1 MAGSSGYEHKLQDS
15 DVTNVGVKAS
25 QSDGLAMDSKG
36 LLFYGDLSSNAVSY
50 WNSSASSYLN
60 SSNGNLLVQN
70 DIDLQWPD
78 TFAFD
83 NNGYLYATTNRIHRF
98 ISNSYDLNDI
108 NFRVIRVYIGT
119 KSYQHS
125 ASEAVAN
132 IALVVEME
140 GAQRA
145 QQGATK
151 YPDHNMTLFQQR
163 APKPQPFLP
172 LMKINRP
179 MAGPKTGL
187 SLFALWCSLLL
198 LLICSLNFIENV

>member
-145 QQGATK
+145 QQGATNGTK
-151 YPDHNMTLFQQR
+151 ISGSQYDIVSTTSSKTPTIPAANEN
-163 APKPQPFLP
+163 KPANGGAE
-172 LMKINRP
+172 NR
-179 MAGPKTGL
+179 
-187 SLFALWCSLLL
+187 
-198 LLICSLNFIENV
+198 LISVCTMVFTITTAYMLA